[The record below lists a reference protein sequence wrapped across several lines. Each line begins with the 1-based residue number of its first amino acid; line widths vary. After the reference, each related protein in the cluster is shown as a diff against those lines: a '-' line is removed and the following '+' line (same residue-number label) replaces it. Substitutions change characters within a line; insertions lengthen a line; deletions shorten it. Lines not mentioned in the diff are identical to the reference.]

1 MSSGPEEI
9 AIAVDRLKRGTP
21 SGMPGIVA
29 FPTETVYG
37 LGASALDAG
46 AVARV
51 FALKGRPASNP
62 LIVHVSDVAMA
73 RRVASSWPDRAE
85 TLAQAFWPGPLT
97 LIVPKAADVPAAV
110 TAGGSTVAV
119 RMPDHP
125 LTLALIEAFG
135 GPLVGPS
142 ANKSGHVSPTT
153 ALHVREAFADEDVYV
168 LDGGPCV
175 RGLESTVVDVSAD
188 HAGEVVIRRLGPIDR
203 EAIERALGVPVR
215 VDVDPGKRGT
225 ETLVSPGQLERHY
238 APRTPARLF
247 ERADWPAVLA
257 RASREAERCRVVVLT
272 HTPVDVPSPHVRL
285 VMPHDASAYAARLYA
300 ALREADK
307 ISMDLVLIEA
317 IPDAYRSRQDASFWV
332 VIADRLSRATA

>member
-97 LIVPKAADVPAAV
+97 LIVPKAADIPAAV

-153 ALHVREAFADEDVYV
+153 ALHVREAFSDEDVFV
-168 LDGGPCV
+168 LDGGPCE

-257 RASREAERCRVVVLT
+257 RAFRDTREPSRVVVLT
-272 HTPVDVPSPHVRL
+272 HTPVAVPTPHVRL
-285 VMPHDASAYAARLYA
+285 VMPNDAAGYAARLYA
-300 ALREADK
+300 ALREGDAANAQS
-307 ISMDLVLIEA
+307 ILIESP
-317 IPDAYRSRQDASFWV
+317 IDATPLWATIR
-332 VIADRLSRATA
+332 DRLRRATS